1 MLVSS
6 LESRAPDNFTV
17 LGSHFILFQVYFEA
31 SNATAI
37 YKLVYECATYSSA
50 LLGRCSTLLELTVCG
65 DSRHAMLQAQAWKGG
80 KEEHLIIASHLEDI
94 GLETSFYTIEIFSLG
109 HTNSDTIKVLKSIYI
124 M

>member
-37 YKLVYECATYSSA
+37 YKLVYEYAIFGPGLRQICNFSSV
-50 LLGRCSTLLELTVCG
+50 LLGCCLNFPKSVWQGFPDTL
-65 DSRHAMLQAQAWKGG
+65 AF
-80 KEEHLIIASHLEDI
+80 
-94 GLETSFYTIEIFSLG
+94 ETPQP
-109 HTNSDTIKVLKSIYI
+109 
-124 M
+124 